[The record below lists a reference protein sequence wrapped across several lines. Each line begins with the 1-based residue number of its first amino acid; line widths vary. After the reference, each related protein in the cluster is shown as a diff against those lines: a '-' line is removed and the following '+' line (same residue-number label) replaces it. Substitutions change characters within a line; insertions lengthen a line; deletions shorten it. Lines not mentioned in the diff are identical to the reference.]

1 MSSIFK
7 SVGHGLLAAGIVL
20 IALYFVAAYLKGN
33 DALRDALDPLSS
45 KNYLALAPL
54 VPGALLLWLS
64 DFVAAR
70 RRRSPRRENLPA
82 TGSE

>member
-1 MSSIFK
+1 MSWIFK
-7 SVGHGLLAAGIVL
+7 SVGQGLLAAGIVL
-20 IALYFVAAYLKGN
+20 IALYFVAAYLKGS

-70 RRRSPRRENLPA
+70 RRRPPREDLSA
-82 TGSE
+82 TGTE